1 MKRIHNYNL
10 NLNLCI
16 IRELNLKGEHMTLY
30 SMLAF
35 AGAMFL
41 LAMTPGPGVF
51 ATISRGLASGFNNAA
66 FVVLGIIIGD
76 IIFLLLAIFGLS
88 AIATFLGDF
97 FVIVKY
103 LGGIYLLY
111 LGYKILTS
119 KEHKTNIDGVQEL
132 SWKKNFFAGLL
143 ITLSNPKVI
152 LFYLGFLPTFVNLQT
167 LTLIDIVIVSTIVTV
182 VLGGVMLGYAYSAV
196 GAKILFKS
204 KSSKRKMNVTA
215 GSVMIVAGGVLIAK
229 A

>member
-1 MKRIHNYNL
+1 
-10 NLNLCI
+10 
-16 IRELNLKGEHMTLY
+16 MTLY

-41 LAMTPGPGVF
+41 LAITPGPGVF

-66 FVVLGIIIGD
+66 FVVLGIVLGD

-88 AIATFLGDF
+88 AIASVLGDF
-97 FVIVKY
+97 FIIVKY
-103 LGGIYLLY
+103 LGGAYLLY

-119 KEHKTNIDGVQEL
+119 KVDETKLDGVYEL
-132 SWKKNFFAGLL
+132 SWKKNFLAGLL
-143 ITLSNPKVI
+143 ITLANPKVI

-167 LTLIDIVIVSTIVTV
+167 LTAIDIIIISTIVTI
-182 VLGGVMLGYAYSAV
+182 VLGGVMLGYAYSAS
-196 GAKILFKS
+196 GAKKLFKS
-204 KSSKRKMNVTA
+204 KSAKRKMNVVA
-215 GSVMIVAGGVLIAK
+215 GTTMLSAGGVLITK

>member
-1 MKRIHNYNL
+1 
-10 NLNLCI
+10 
-16 IRELNLKGEHMTLY
+16 MTFY
-30 SMLAF
+30 TMLAF
-35 AGAMFL
+35 ASAMFL
-41 LAMTPGPGVF
+41 LAITPGPGVF

-66 FVVLGIIIGD
+66 YVVLGIVLGD

-88 AIATFLGDF
+88 AIATVLGDF

-103 LGGIYLLY
+103 FGGAYLLY

-119 KEHKTNIDGVQEL
+119 KEVDTSVEGVVEL
-132 SWKKNFFAGLL
+132 SWKKNFLTGLL

-167 LTLIDIVIVSTIVTV
+167 LTAVDIVIISIIVTI
-182 VLGGVMLGYAYSAV
+182 VLGGVMLGYAYSAS
-196 GAKILFKS
+196 GAKKLFKS
-204 KSSKRKMNVTA
+204 NSAKRKMNIAA
-215 GSVMIVAGGVLIAK
+215 GSTMVTAGGVLIAK

>member
-1 MKRIHNYNL
+1 
-10 NLNLCI
+10 
-16 IRELNLKGEHMTLY
+16 MTLY

-41 LAMTPGPGVF
+41 LAITPGPGVF
-51 ATISRGLASGFNNAA
+51 ATISRGLSSGFNNAA
-66 FVVLGIIIGD
+66 FVVFGIILGD

-88 AIATFLGDF
+88 AIATVLGEF

-103 LGGIYLLY
+103 LGAAYLLY

-119 KEHKTNIDGVQEL
+119 KEEDTNVDGVYEL
-132 SWKKNFFAGLL
+132 SWKKNFLAGLL
-143 ITLSNPKVI
+143 ITLANPKVI

-167 LTLIDIVIVSTIVTV
+167 LTAFDIAIIVTITV
-182 VLGGVMLGYAYSAV
+182 VVIAIVLLSYAYSAS
-196 GAKILFKS
+196 GAKKLFKS
-204 KSSKRKMNVTA
+204 KTAKRKMNIAA
-215 GSVMIVAGGVLIAK
+215 GSVMITAGGVLAAK